1 MKKLSLVLTALLF
14 FTTHGTA
21 QEKAKPDEKPAAEV
35 APADPFVKEK
45 GKGKEKAA
53 DVSEAGPETHVNV
66 GALIQYIDVKR
77 ERWTDWLSKNS
88 LSLDATGLRKEVEG
102 WIGTGDAELAETSVV
117 MSQSGQRMKVES
129 IRELLYAT
137 QFRTWDGDGMAF
149 PESFETRNVGTTSE
163 IDVILGSDDVVD
175 INFAPERVF
184 YSGETPPLVEIG
196 TEQTDIRWPA
206 MRTQKVTSQLVTNP
220 NEWWLSAS
228 EDSVERG
235 ETYRTLIFTRSII
248 HRFDELPVKKASGTE
263 GILTFQWLE
272 TDQATLNSWLM
283 ETGDLS
289 PLVGGGLFAK
299 AMEAKAKVVDE
310 KVFPFRSGA
319 RSKTESI
326 LEVIH
331 PTEYDPNDSQTF
343 ATPSA
348 HETRNVGVTVEA
360 DPVYSDTGQA
370 VSVNMALERSWH
382 FGSTVHHRILV
393 NGEWKPNVT
402 MPNFYTA
409 KVNTQVMVPL
419 EIPTLV
425 AVMSPPDEK
434 GNTDPSRKLL
444 LFVKLS
450 R

>member
-1 MKKLSLVLTALLF
+1 MKVISAIPLAMLLF
-14 FTTHGTA
+14 AGVSLDA
-21 QEKAKPDEKPAAEV
+21 QETPKEAKTAAPPS
-35 APADPFVKEK
+35 APADPFLKE
-45 GKGKEKAA
+45 KGKEKAA
-53 DVSEAGPETHVNV
+53 TPVEAGPETHVNV

-77 ERWTDWLSKNS
+77 ELWTDWLSKNS

-102 WIGTGDAELAETSVV
+102 WIGSGDAELAETSMV

-129 IRELLYAT
+129 IRGLFYPTEFDPLEGGLP
-137 QFRTWDGDGMAF
+137 FSV
-149 PESFETRNVGTTSE
+149 SFECRNVGTTSE

-184 YSGETPPLVEIG
+184 YSGEIPPLVETG
-196 TEQTDIRWPA
+196 TEPTDIRWPA
-206 MRTQKVTSQLVTNP
+206 IRAQKVTSQLVTNP
-220 NEWWLSAS
+220 NEWWLCAS

-235 ETYRTLIFTRSII
+235 DSYRTLIFTRSII

-283 ETGDLS
+283 EKEDLS
-289 PLVGGGLFAK
+289 SLVGGGLFAK
-299 AMEAKAKVVDE
+299 AKEAKAKIVDE

-319 RSKTESI
+319 RGKTESI

-331 PTEYDPNDSQTF
+331 PTEYDQNDSQTF

-348 HETRNVGVTVEA
+348 HETRNVGVTIEA
-360 DPVYSDTGQA
+360 DPVYTETGQA
-370 VSVNMALERSWH
+370 VFVNMALERSWH

-393 NGEWKPNVT
+393 SGKWEPNVT
-402 MPNFYTA
+402 MPNFYSA
-409 KVNTQVMVPL
+409 KVNTQVVVPL

-425 AVMSPPDEK
+425 AVMSPPDDK